1 MIKFNELKPGDLV
14 LAEFEGDRV
23 EGVVKA
29 LNKEDKEVCVETPVQ
44 EFWFTPEHLYA
55 IPLDEAQLLKLGF
68 VKHLNED
75 GSIKYMKDSFRV
87 LVPEAGNFTNF
98 EMWWREDRRH
108 ISTPI
113 FVHELQNHYYS
124 MTKVELNPA

>member
-14 LAEFEGDRV
+14 MAEFEGDRV
-23 EGVVKA
+23 EGIVKE

-44 EFWFTPEHLYA
+44 EFWFTSEHLYG

-68 VKHLNED
+68 VKHVNGD
-75 GSIKYMKDSFRV
+75 GSIKYTKDSFRV
-87 LVPEAGNFTNF
+87 LVPAEDNFTDF

-108 ISTPI
+108 ITNPI
-113 FVHELQNHYYS
+113 FVHELQNHYYQ
-124 MTKVELNPA
+124 MTKVELNLA